1 MSAGKQEEGPVPGAA
16 GGVPGAAGGVAGGA
30 SASGGDAGPG
40 THVHLTHEPL
50 DLAACVAAVASP
62 RAGATST
69 FIGTTRD
76 NFDGRNVV
84 LLEYEA
90 YVRTRRAAGV
100 AQACSLT
107 HTRAWPQVQADG
119 DQEAAGDHC

>member
-1 MSAGKQEEGPVPGAA
+1 MSSGKQEEGASAAAAPAAPQSGGAGAA
-16 GGVPGAAGGVAGGA
+16 DT
-30 SASGGDAGPG
+30 SEHG
-40 THVHLTHEPL
+40 TFVHLTHEPL

-90 YVRTRRAAGV
+90 YVAPR
-100 AQACSLT
+100 
-107 HTRAWPQVQADG
+107 VQT
-119 DQEAAGDHC
+119 